1 MTKPLDL
8 DKGHPDFGKLKSF
21 TRGMTK
27 DTIHKRF
34 GIDPETVLTH
44 PDFPVCPE
52 CGKPTKIRKL
62 TLHDGEL
69 VVYFLQCSEN
79 ETNQDHGFG
88 KFSKHGCRAP
98 MGRKGGPVPKK
109 EVKHEDTPAPTP
121 APNPKPVPD
130 KVVHPEVVRAC
141 KYIIAGERQI
151 YLSGPAGTGKSTA
164 TEHMM
169 EILKGYSAWKEGN
182 LYLQTVSMSTF
193 VSDLAGFLDRL
204 DGGKF
209 VMSELVQSLMKAGL
223 TVIDEADKGN
233 PNLAGFWNT
242 VLANNKIT
250 TPGGTFDRHPDNV
263 VVFIGNTTGHAPS
276 KQYSGSVRQDFATLD
291 RFRVFRIDFREEV
304 ERAAISNLNE
314 ELFSRVQA
322 MRKRAEEKTD
332 LQRIIGLRWLRRVNM
347 MLQID
352 GMKPKDALLK
362 TMNDE
367 GWSNDEILASG
378 VNEYDK
384 PAAVPKPAGGSKYY

>member
-1 MTKPLDL
+1 MTKPFDL
-8 DKGHPDFGKLKSF
+8 DKTDPDFGKLKSF
-21 TRGMTK
+21 TRGMTR
-27 DTIHKRF
+27 DTIIRRF
-34 GIDPETVLTH
+34 GIDPDTVTEH
-44 PDFPVCPE
+44 ADFPVCPE
-52 CGKPTKIRKL
+52 CGAATHIRKL

-69 VVYFLQCSEN
+69 VVYYLQCKSN

-98 MGRKGGPVPKK
+98 MGRKPGQKYTPKT
-109 EVKHEDTPAPTP
+109 EEPAPKP
-121 APNPKPVPD
+121 APEIKVATD
-130 KVVHPEVVRAC
+130 KVVHPEIVRAC
-141 KYIIAGERQI
+141 KYIVAGDRQI

-164 TEHMM
+164 TEHML
-169 EILKGYSAWKEGN
+169 EILRGYAAWKDSS

-204 DGGKF
+204 DGGKY
-209 VMSELVQSLMKAGL
+209 VMAGLVESLMKPGL

-304 ERAAISNLNE
+304 ERAAIPNLNE
-314 ELFSRVQA
+314 DLFKRVQA

-332 LQRIIGLRWLRRVNM
+332 LQRIIGLRWLRRVNSM
-347 MLQID
+347 TIID
-352 GMKPKDALLK
+352 GLKPKDALLK

-384 PAAVPKPAGGSKYY
+384 PAAPAAKTGGSKYY